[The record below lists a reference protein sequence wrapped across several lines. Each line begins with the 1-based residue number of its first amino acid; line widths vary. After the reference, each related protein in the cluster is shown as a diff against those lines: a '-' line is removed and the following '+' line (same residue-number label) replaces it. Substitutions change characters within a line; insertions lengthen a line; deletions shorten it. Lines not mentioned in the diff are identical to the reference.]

1 MLAIFA
7 LMTRCG
13 LNVPLFTVVRHARI
27 TPSQEARNMVG
38 QGASLDAIL
47 EVTDYVA
54 RMREEQALALA
65 KVREEQAKVREEQAK
80 VREEQALAKAREFS
94 INCSALQARTLSL
107 QDELLHGHPPLGI
120 AVAMAVCYLQ
130 ADGHVPHTVVVI
142 DGDDNPVATMTGAT
156 RILGHYNTERYD
168 QFHLYLH
175 QCLG

>member
-13 LNVPLFTVVRHARI
+13 LNVPLFTVVRHARL

-54 RMREEQALALA
+54 HMREEQALA

-94 INCSALQARTLSL
+94 INCSALQAPTLSL

-120 AVAMAVCYLQ
+120 AVAMAVCDLQ

-142 DGDDNPVATMTGAT
+142 DGDDNPVATMTG
-156 RILGHYNTERYD
+156 GFVGPPPQH
-168 QFHLYLH
+168 
-175 QCLG
+175 

>member
-13 LNVPLFTVVRHARI
+13 LNVPLFTVVRHARL

-38 QGASLDAIL
+38 QGASPDAIL

-54 RMREEQALALA
+54 RMREEQALAKVREEQALA
-65 KVREEQAKVREEQAK
+65 KVREEQAKVREEQAR

-107 QDELLHGHPPLGI
+107 QDELLHGQKR
-120 AVAMAVCYLQ
+120 VS
-130 ADGHVPHTVVVI
+130 T
-142 DGDDNPVATMTGAT
+142 
-156 RILGHYNTERYD
+156 
-168 QFHLYLH
+168 FH
-175 QCLG
+175 